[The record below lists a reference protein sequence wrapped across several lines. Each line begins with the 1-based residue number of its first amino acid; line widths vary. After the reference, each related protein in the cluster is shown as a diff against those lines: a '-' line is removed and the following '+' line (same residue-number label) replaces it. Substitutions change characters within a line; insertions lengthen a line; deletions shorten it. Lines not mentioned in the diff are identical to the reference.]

1 MPRGTAKQ
9 TNKQQQQKTQM
20 NKQKPPKKKSLG
32 PDGFTGNILHQKKF
46 FQKTEEEGKST
57 NSLDEANISLIPK
70 PDQVITGKLQTNY
83 LL

>member
-32 PDGFTGNILHQKKF
+32 PDGFTGNILH
-46 FQKTEEEGKST
+46 
-57 NSLDEANISLIPK
+57 
-70 PDQVITGKLQTNY
+70 
-83 LL
+83 

>member
-32 PDGFTGNILHQKKF
+32 PDGFPGNILH
-46 FQKTEEEGKST
+46 
-57 NSLDEANISLIPK
+57 
-70 PDQVITGKLQTNY
+70 
-83 LL
+83 